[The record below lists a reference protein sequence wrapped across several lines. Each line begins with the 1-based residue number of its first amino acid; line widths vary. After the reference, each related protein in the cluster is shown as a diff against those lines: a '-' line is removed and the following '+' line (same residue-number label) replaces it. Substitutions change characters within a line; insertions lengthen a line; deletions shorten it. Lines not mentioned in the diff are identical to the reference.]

1 MWTKL
6 VEIIEIRWI
15 NAQNRDSSAAKAVN
29 SIYGSM
35 HNCHVAFQYLDNE
48 QNEQNF
54 ANFAFAIDGLIST
67 LKNLNPVFQ
76 IFEPDLAARLD
87 DYFLSPGRI
96 ETMNDPRQWVTF
108 QIRFMRD
115 LVREES
121 SLSGLPEEEISDFS
135 GSKDRLGE
143 FILNNLAMPDLYGK
157 T

>member
-6 VEIIEIRWI
+6 VEIIETRWT
-15 NAQNRDSSAAKAVN
+15 NTQYRDSSTAKAVN

-54 ANFAFAIDGLIST
+54 ANFAFAVDGLIST

-76 IFEPDLAARLD
+76 IFDPEPAGRLD
-87 DYFLSPGRI
+87 AYSLSPGRI
-96 ETMNDPRQWVTF
+96 NAMSNPRQLVTF
-108 QIRFMRD
+108 QIRFMRY

-121 SLSGLPEEEISDFS
+121 ILNGLPEEEISDFT

-143 FILNNLAMPDLYGK
+143 FIQNNLSMPEIFVK